1 MLIAGVDEAG
11 RGPLA
16 GPVAVAAVILSD
28 DYDWSE
34 IDDSKRL
41 THPRREQLADII
53 KRHAL
58 AWKIELVPV
67 ARIDSMNILQATLW
81 GMVQV
86 VGGLCLRPDKVLV
99 DGNRT
104 PDFGIPAEALIG
116 GDGSEK
122 CIGAASILAKTAR
135 DRYMTELDDQYP
147 GYGFALHK
155 GYPTPQH
162 LQALKAVGA
171 CAEHR
176 TSFAPVRAQIQGDLF
191 A

>member
-16 GPVAVAAVILSD
+16 GPVAVAAVILGD
-28 DYDWSE
+28 DHDWSD

-41 THPRREQLADII
+41 THRRREQLADTI
-53 KRHAL
+53 RCHAL
-58 AWKIELVPV
+58 AWAVEMVPV
-67 ARIDSMNILQATLW
+67 HRIDSMNILQATLW
-81 GMVQV
+81 GMVQAV
-86 VGGLCLRPDKVLV
+86 RALSEVPNKVLV

-104 PDFGIPAEALIG
+104 PDFGIPAEALVG
-116 GDGSEK
+116 GDGMEK

-135 DRYMTELDDQYP
+135 DQYMTELEDKYP

-162 LQALKAVGA
+162 LEALKAVGA

-176 TSFAPVRAQIQGDLF
+176 TSFGPVRAQIQGDLF